1 MKFALLLVAA
11 LGFGCTKGEAIGGPG
26 TTGGTGGRPG
36 SGGATGSGG
45 APGTGGTA
53 VDASPDAALE
63 SELAAAMAEWV
74 AAKASCPVYS
84 YTTVSRSF
92 TGSCATTTV
101 EIADNQPVRR
111 TFLAEE
117 PCGRPDAGI
126 FDQWDEVGAAQV
138 GTHSDAAPARTVE
151 QVFAACQ
158 SVLARGSVANSL
170 YLSIGPDGVPSSCAY
185 WPKGCV
191 DDCTTDVGV
200 GIFTCLAPDAGADA
214 SSD

>member
-11 LGFGCTKGEAIGGPG
+11 LVFGCTKGEAIGGPG

-53 VDASPDAALE
+53 ADASPDGALE

-74 AAKASCPVYS
+74 VAKASCPVYS
-84 YTTVSRSF
+84 YTTVSPSF
-92 TGSCATTTV
+92 SGYCATTTV

-111 TFLAEE
+111 TYLSKE
-117 PCGRPDAGI
+117 PCGKPDAGI

-138 GTHSDAAPARTVE
+138 GSHSGAPAWTVE

-158 SVLARGSVANSL
+158 SVLARGSVTNSL

-185 WPKGCV
+185 TPHGCV

-200 GIFTCLAPDAGADA
+200 GIFTCLAPDGGTDA